1 MNRAIGVPFIRR
13 RPARCAEFFAEIW
26 GPPTNLFHP
35 KECSWPPTAP
45 ANYRNYRSVAAPPR
59 PIAGGRI
66 TLEQMVKLLTFLLT
80 REVPFYPVSSLAR
93 KSLPSAAARQE
104 PSSTPACLQVAEHGE
119 QYHRARC
126 GSRRNQPTPSAPTE
140 PQAQRCTSGPA
151 ATPCDT
157 ATVATV
163 LRRRS
168 CRGDG
173 FVSLALC
180 DAATVAIV

>member
-1 MNRAIGVPFIRR
+1 MNRAIDVPFIRR
-13 RPARCAEFFAEIW
+13 RPARCADFFSEIW
-26 GPPTNLFHP
+26 RVFPPTNLFHP

-104 PSSTPACLQVAEHGE
+104 PSSTPACPLGYGSMASNTIAPDAAPAGT
-119 QYHRARC
+119 
-126 GSRRNQPTPSAPTE
+126 SRRRAPRPSHKRNDVPPAQPPPHVILL
-140 PQAQRCTSGPA
+140 Q
-151 ATPCDT
+151 
-157 ATVATV
+157 
-163 LRRRS
+163 LRR
-168 CRGDG
+168 
-173 FVSLALC
+173 F
-180 DAATVAIV
+180 